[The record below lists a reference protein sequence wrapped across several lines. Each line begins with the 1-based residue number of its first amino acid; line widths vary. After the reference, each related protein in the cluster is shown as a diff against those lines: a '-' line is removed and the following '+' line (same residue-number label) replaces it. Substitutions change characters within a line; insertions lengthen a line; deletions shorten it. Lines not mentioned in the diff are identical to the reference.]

1 MHVVVSWIGNA
12 DIRAMEDELARS
24 PRSIISEPVGSA
36 HGISAGLGPVKT
48 LLANHAFDKVY
59 LLSNFPQSVNDDFVS
74 WLGQEAE
81 VRHITL
87 ADPTDYGEIFTVVD
101 REMESITKWHRRQK
115 YDLSILL
122 SPGTPAM
129 AAVWVLLGKTKYP
142 ARFYQT
148 FREKASIAN
157 IPFDLTLD
165 FVPKLLRNSDRA
177 LQHLASKSPHE
188 IGGFEQ
194 IAGDSQAIRLA
205 VGKALK
211 AAIRDVPVLLTGES
225 GTGKEMF
232 ARAIH
237 EASPRRNKPFLAI
250 NCASI
255 PKQLMESE
263 LFGHEKGAFT
273 GADRKREGAFQQAH
287 GGTLFLDEV
296 GETDL
301 DIQSKLLRVLQPPAK
316 SGPCVREFY
325 PLGSSKLV
333 RADVRIIAAT
343 NRDLMSMIQRGDF
356 REDLFYR
363 LAVIVVRLPAL
374 RDRRTDIPKIASD
387 LMNQINHDFGL
398 QEPGYEHKILSDSA
412 KSFMSRHRWPGNVRE
427 LYNALL
433 QAAVMSEAA
442 EITDEDLSAAIAEM
456 PTSGLSA
463 VDPLDIQLGEGFI
476 LDEHLASVHRN
487 YLKKAME
494 ESAGV
499 KTKAA
504 RLLGLANYQ
513 TLDARLK
520 KLKVQWQD

>member
-1 MHVVVSWIGNA
+1 MRVVVSWIGNA
-12 DIRAMEDELARS
+12 DLRAMAGEQEASVKQQIQKILRLNEITS
-24 PRSIISEPVGSA
+24 G
-36 HGISAGLGPVKT
+36 GLGPVKT
-48 LLANHAFDKVY
+48 LIKIHEFDKIY
-59 LLSNFPQSVNDDFVS
+59 LLSNYPQSVTEGFVT
-74 WLGQEAE
+74 WLGRPAE
-81 VRHITL
+81 VRSVTL
-87 ADPTDYGEIFTVVD
+87 SDPTDYGAIFTTVD
-101 REMESITKWHRRQK
+101 KEMEAITNELKPQK
-115 YDLSILL
+115 YELSILL

-129 AAVWVLLGKTKYP
+129 AAIWVLLGKTKYP

-165 FVPKLLRNSDRA
+165 FVPKLLRNSDNA
-177 LQHLASKSPHE
+177 LQHLASRSPHE
-188 IGGFEQ
+188 ISGFEQ
-194 IAGDSQAIRLA
+194 IAGDSHAIRLA

-232 ARAIH
+232 ACAIH

-273 GADRKREGAFQQAH
+273 GADRKHEGAFQRAH

-343 NRDLMSMIQRGDF
+343 NRDLLSMIQAGGF

-374 RDRRTDIPKIASD
+374 RERRTDIPKIAAD
-387 LMNQINHDFGL
+387 LMDQINHDFSI
-398 QEPGYEHKILSDSA
+398 QEPGYKHKILSDSA

-433 QAAVMSEAA
+433 QSAVMSEAA
-442 EITDEDLSAAIAEM
+442 KITDEDLSAAIAEM

-463 VDPLDIQLGEGFI
+463 VDSGDIQLGDGFI
-476 LDEHLASVHRN
+476 LDEHLANLHRS
-487 YLKKAME
+487 YLKKAMK

-520 KLKVQWQD
+520 KFKVQWE